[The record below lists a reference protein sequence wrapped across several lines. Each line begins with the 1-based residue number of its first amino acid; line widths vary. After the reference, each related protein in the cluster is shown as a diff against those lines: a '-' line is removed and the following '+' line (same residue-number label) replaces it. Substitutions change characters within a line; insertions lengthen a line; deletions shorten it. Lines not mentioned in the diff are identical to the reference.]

1 VPSHLFSAE
10 AAPRRLYFV
19 RKIWRLSAVSAQ
31 RPLTGRPVA
40 AARSL
45 LAAVLVL
52 LSATRPSAS
61 ELPNALVPATVEVPS
76 TLRTT
81 PFDRARVLMVPRGF
95 KISVLARIPA
105 ARFVMPLSTGEILVA
120 RPATGRILV
129 VRPQADGTVGV
140 STLINRLRY
149 PQGMA
154 LYQSDDKLYLY
165 VGESKQVSRF
175 TIAPDAALSAG
186 DKRVIVP
193 NLPDSSSPELGG
205 VYRHVLKNLVIGPDK
220 KLYVDIASA
229 TNAHPKDT
237 TSNPVRS
244 AIYQYDL
251 DGRNA
256 KIFARGIRNAEGLAF
271 VPGTK
276 ELWAAVNE
284 TDDVRY
290 PFRNSWQD
298 SGSIDYGKRI
308 TSYIDDHPPDEFI
321 HVKEGANYG
330 WPFANPNPDTP
341 NGLDNMPFAPNYETN
356 PDWSKYPQ
364 SMFTRIDKG
373 IQAHSAPLGIA
384 FLQDSEVPE
393 PFRNGV
399 VLALHGSWDRSR
411 KTGYK
416 VIFFPWKEGRPGRQI
431 DLVTGW
437 LDDRSQSQWGRPVD
451 VKPAND
457 GSLLI
462 SDDYSGTIYR
472 LAPLGHR

>member
-1 VPSHLFSAE
+1 M
-10 AAPRRLYFV
+10 
-19 RKIWRLSAVSAQ
+19 SAQ
-31 RPLTGRPVA
+31 QPLTRGSVA
-40 AARSL
+40 VAGSL

-52 LSATRPSAS
+52 LSATRLSAR
-61 ELPNALVPATVEVPS
+61 ELLNALVPATVEVPPM
-76 TLRTT
+76 LRTT

-105 ARFVMPLSTGEILVA
+105 ARFVMPLSAGEILVA
-120 RPATGRILV
+120 QPATGRILV
-129 VRPQADGTVGV
+129 IRPQADGTVGV
-140 STLINRLRY
+140 STLINRLRH

-154 LYQSDDKLYLY
+154 LYPNDDKLYLY

-175 TIAPDAALSAG
+175 TIAPDAASAG
-186 DKRVIVP
+186 DKTVIVP
-193 NLPDSSSPELGG
+193 NLPDNSSPELGG
-205 VYRHVLKNLVIGPDK
+205 VYRHALKNLVIGPDN

-229 TNAHPKDT
+229 TNAHPRDT

-251 DGRNA
+251 DGSNA

-290 PFRNSWQD
+290 PFRNSWRG

-341 NGLDNMPFAPNYETN
+341 NGLDNMPFAPNFETN

-364 SMFTRIDKG
+364 STFTRIDKG

-384 FLQDSEVPE
+384 FLQDSKVPE
-393 PFRNGV
+393 LYRNGV
-399 VLALHGSWDRSR
+399 ALALHGSWDRSR

>member
-1 VPSHLFSAE
+1 M
-10 AAPRRLYFV
+10 
-19 RKIWRLSAVSAQ
+19 SAQ

-40 AARSL
+40 VAGSL

-61 ELPNALVPATVEVPS
+61 ELLNALVPATVEVPPM
-76 TLRTT
+76 LRTT
-81 PFDRARVLMVPRGF
+81 PFDRARELMVPRGF

-105 ARFVMPLSTGEILVA
+105 ARFIMPLSTGEILVA
-120 RPATGRILV
+120 QPANGRILV
-129 VRPQADGTVGV
+129 IRPQADGTVGV
-140 STLINRLRY
+140 STLINRLRH

-154 LYQSDDKLYLY
+154 LYPNDDKLYLY

-175 TIAPDAALSAG
+175 TIAPDAASAG
-186 DKRVIVP
+186 DKTVMVP
-193 NLPDSSSPELGG
+193 NLPDSSSPDLGG
-205 VYRHVLKNLVIGPDK
+205 VYRHALKNLVIGPDK

-229 TNAHPKDT
+229 TNAHPRDT

-251 DGRNA
+251 GGGNA

-290 PFRNSWQD
+290 PFRNSWRG

-356 PDWSKYPQ
+356 RDWSKYPQ
-364 SMFTRIDKG
+364 STFTRIDKG

-399 VLALHGSWDRSR
+399 ALALHGSWDRSR

-416 VIFFPWKEGRPGRQI
+416 VIFFPWREGRPGRQI

-451 VKPAND
+451 VKPASD